1 MNRIGHPFMAL
12 LPAIILFLILIPAA
26 TPLAAADKDKPH
38 PHKGVLTP
46 YEPLAMDI
54 TLDQEQLERLADGEL
69 VQMTIENED
78 SGGTGFG
85 VIDIAAPP
93 DTVWSRITG
102 FEHYPEWVG
111 PVDFCEVYHQAGDTT
126 NTHVEISGFLYS
138 YEYFLTN
145 VFWPEQD
152 MLTWTLDYDRES
164 DFDDCV
170 GAWYVEPHPEKEGW
184 SRAWFSSDLKLH
196 SPIPGFLMNF
206 IKKKGIRDAISW
218 VKEQSE
224 VAVQGSE
231 IPTD

>member
-1 MNRIGHPFMAL
+1 MAL

-46 YEPLAMDI
+46 YKPLAMDI

-111 PVDFCEVYHQAGDTT
+111 PVDFCEV
-126 NTHVEISGFLYS
+126 
-138 YEYFLTN
+138 
-145 VFWPEQD
+145 
-152 MLTWTLDYDRES
+152 
-164 DFDDCV
+164 
-170 GAWYVEPHPEKEGW
+170 
-184 SRAWFSSDLKLH
+184 
-196 SPIPGFLMNF
+196 
-206 IKKKGIRDAISW
+206 
-218 VKEQSE
+218 
-224 VAVQGSE
+224 
-231 IPTD
+231 